1 MSDKNK
7 VLLYIDDDVVPLGV
21 FECPVKFQLNTTKL
35 QDGEHVLK
43 IIGKDPMGKEGIR
56 LMPFTVRNGPAISI
70 EGLNEHDVVD
80 GEVPILLNAYGKSD
94 QRKFIIDGSETPR
107 SVPSWVWA
115 SIIVFFGWAA
125 YYFITSLQIQP

>member
-1 MSDKNK
+1 MSEKNK
-7 VLLYIDDDVVPLGV
+7 VLLYIDDDTVPLGT

-35 QDGEHVLK
+35 QDGDHVLK

-56 LMPFTVRNGPAISI
+56 LLPFTVRNGPAISI
-70 EGLNEHDVVD
+70 EGLKENDVVD

-115 SIIVFFGWAA
+115 SIIIFFGWAA
-125 YYFITSLQIQP
+125 YYSITSLLL